1 MGDNERTQD
10 KPRESG
16 GSQHTDAQ
24 RGQRAGASPRGDDG
38 AKGDVRSDKA
48 GGAKSDATGAG
59 VQRGQRS
66 DGGGG
71 MTTKDATSAPG
82 KAPDRS
88 DGPAKPSDGG
98 GGMTTKDATS
108 APGKAPDRSDAT
120 PAARGSGKPAEA
132 APGTKAPEA
141 PHPTKKADEAS
152 PAKPADAD
160 HPVKPEV
167 KPEAKPASGD
177 PLKDGRGPREP
188 EMSDKEMLE
197 LYNKIADDL
206 YFTSDKDF
214 AAKYGYTKEQ
224 VQMAFKPVFERQAEA
239 LKDIA
244 RQPQIGRDRH
254 YEAEQKL
261 KAFNQA
267 LEAMKTSA
275 AAGLAGGVRAM
286 QTNDMKA
293 IRDAALAGKNV
304 GDLAS
309 GVGKAGTPPAPNQGP
324 GRVGQLKPFSVESAQ
339 GPNQGG
345 TKGETRSK

>member
-1 MGDNERTQD
+1 
-10 KPRESG
+10 
-16 GSQHTDAQ
+16 
-24 RGQRAGASPRGDDG
+24 
-38 AKGDVRSDKA
+38 
-48 GGAKSDATGAG
+48 
-59 VQRGQRS
+59 
-66 DGGGG
+66 

-120 PAARGSGKPAEA
+120 PTARGSGKPAEA
-132 APGTKAPEA
+132 PPGTKAPEA
-141 PHPTKKADEAS
+141 PHPTKKADEAP
-152 PAKPADAD
+152 PAKPGDQA
-160 HPVKPEV
+160 HPI
-167 KPEAKPASGD
+167 KPEAKPEAKPLTGD

-188 EMSDKEMLE
+188 EMSDKEKLE

-206 YFTSDKDF
+206 YFASDKDF

-224 VQMAFKPVFERQAEA
+224 VQAAFKPVFERQKAAEA
-239 LKDIA
+239 EIA

-254 YEAEQKL
+254 YEAEQKI

-267 LEAMKTSA
+267 LEAMKSSA

-293 IRDAALAGKNV
+293 IRDAAVAGKNV

-309 GVGKAGTPPAPNQGP
+309 GVAKAGTPPPSNLGP
-324 GRVGQLKPFSVESAQ
+324 PRVGGQKGASVESAQ